1 MLLYKL
7 PFSSFWQHSRLAGSL
22 SEAAAVFQRALLID
36 PNLILAHF
44 LLAQTYYGSG
54 LVKEAI
60 AAYTRVL
67 ELHPQHCEARF
78 NLVEAMYQGG

>member
-1 MLLYKL
+1 
-7 PFSSFWQHSRLAGSL
+7 
-22 SEAAAVFQRALLID
+22 VFQRALLID

-44 LLAQTYYGSG
+44 LLAQTYYSSG
-54 LVKEAI
+54 LVKESI

-78 NLVEAMYQGG
+78 NLVEAMYQVG